1 MKVGSQ
7 FIPASL
13 LSCWLVCGCALQA
26 TPDQTPEPAAPAAV
40 ETPAPAAPDASDTPK
55 APERPF
61 SRETLYSLLAA
72 EIAGSRQQ
80 FDIALS
86 NYAQQAKETR
96 DPQVAERATMI
107 ARFLRNDEVAM
118 ESAVIWAEA
127 APESSEA
134 LANAS
139 MTLMQNGRHL
149 EAFEMSRRLLNK
161 GEETLFQNIAANA
174 TNLTDEQRAT
184 LLQEYLDLLATH
196 PRDEQLLVGAGIL
209 LQQQEK
215 LDEALGYA
223 QTVLRQN
230 PRSIPAAILEANLL
244 HQLKRDEEAIGR
256 MTALLE
262 QHPDNIRLRLQYARI
277 LTHHDLGLAQEQF
290 EILTEQVPHDG
301 DLLLSLGI
309 IALER
314 KDTETAVTAFEKLLD
329 RNQHLS
335 TAHYYLGR
343 LAEDRGNLEIAL
355 IHYLQVDQGNDFLP
369 ATVNLLDILIR
380 TGDLVSAT
388 EHMQRTLHRLPDQAS
403 RLHLIHAQTLIK
415 YKYLDEAET
424 LLDRTIKNT
433 PAEEQSNLIFARALL
448 HDQRNRLAAAEQD
461 LRTILKQD
469 PDNTAALNA
478 LGYIL
483 TDKTDRFEEARELL
497 IKAYTLNPDDP
508 AIIDSVGWLHYRTGN
523 YPEALIYLRRA
534 YMAYPDA
541 EIAAHLG
548 EVLWVIGEKDEARQI
563 WEDALKL
570 TPGSEVITSTM
581 QRLKANQE

>member
-1 MKVGSQ
+1 MRVGSL
-7 FIPASL
+7 FFPASL

-26 TPDQTPEPAAPAAV
+26 TDQAPEPAPAAV
-40 ETPAPAAPDASDTPK
+40 VEPAPVPPT
-55 APERPF
+55 PERPF

-107 ARFLRNDEVAM
+107 ARFLREDEIAM

-127 APESSEA
+127 APNNSEA

-139 MTLMQNGRHL
+139 MTLMQNGRHF
-149 EAFEMSRRLLNK
+149 EAFEMSRRLLDK

-174 TNLTDEQRAT
+174 TNLTDEERAA
-184 LLQEYLDLLATH
+184 LLQKYLDQLTTH
-196 PRDEQLLVGAGIL
+196 PTDEQLLVGTGIL

-215 LDEALGYA
+215 LDQALGYA
-223 QTVLRQN
+223 QSALKQN
-230 PRSIPAAILEANLL
+230 ASSIPAAILEANLL
-244 HQLKRDEEAIGR
+244 HQLKRDEEAIAR

-262 QHPDNIRLRLQYARI
+262 QYPDNIRLRLQYARI

-290 EILTEQVPHDG
+290 EILVEQSPNDG

-314 KDTETAVTAFEKLLD
+314 QDTETAIVAFEKLLD
-329 RNQHLS
+329 RDQHIS

-343 LAEDRGNLEIAL
+343 LAEDRNDTETAL
-355 IHYLQVDQGNDFLP
+355 IHYLQVEQGNDFLP
-369 ATVNLLDILIR
+369 ATVNLLNIMIR
-380 TGDLVSAT
+380 SGDLLSAT
-388 EHMQRTLHRLPDQAS
+388 EHMKRTLNRFPDQAS
-403 RLHLIHAQTLIK
+403 GLNLIHAQTLVK
-415 YKYLDEAET
+415 YGYLDAAET
-424 LLDRTIKNT
+424 VLNRTLKTT
-433 PAEEQSNLIFARALL
+433 PAAEQSNLLFARAMLY
-448 HDQRNRLAAAEQD
+448 DQRNQIAAAEKD
-461 LRTILKQD
+461 LRTVLAQE
-469 PDNTAALNA
+469 PDNAAALNA

-483 TDKTDRFEEARELL
+483 TDKTTRFDEARELL
-497 IKAYTLNPDDP
+497 VKAYTLNPTDP

-523 YPEALIYLRRA
+523 YPEALAYLRRA
-534 YMAYPDA
+534 YDAYQDA

-563 WEDALKL
+563 WKDALKL
-570 TPGSEVITSTM
+570 TPDSEVITSTI
-581 QRLKANQE
+581 QRLKADQE

>member
-1 MKVGSQ
+1 MKVGSL
-7 FIPASL
+7 FLPASL
-13 LSCWLVCGCALQA
+13 ISCWLVCGCALQA
-26 TPDQTPEPAAPAAV
+26 TDQVPEPVHAAV
-40 ETPAPAAPDASDTPK
+40 VEPAPAPPT
-55 APERPF
+55 PERPF
-61 SRETLYSLLAA
+61 SRETLYSLLVG

-107 ARFLRNDEVAM
+107 ARFLREDEIAM
-118 ESAVIWAEA
+118 ESAVIWAEV
-127 APESSEA
+127 APDSSEA

-149 EAFEMSRRLLNK
+149 EAFEMSRRLLDK
-161 GEETLFQNIAANA
+161 GEETLFQNIAANS
-174 TNLTDEQRAT
+174 TNLTDDERAV
-184 LLQEYLDLLATH
+184 LLQKYLDQLVTH
-196 PRDEQLLVGAGIL
+196 PKDEQLLVGAGIL

-223 QTVLRQN
+223 QAALTQK
-230 PRSIPAAILEANLL
+230 PDSIPAAILEANLL
-244 HQLKRDEEAIGR
+244 HQLQRDEEAIAR

-262 QHPDNIRLRLQYARI
+262 QYPDNIRLRLQYARI

-290 EILTEQVPHDG
+290 EILVEQSPNDG

-329 RNQHLS
+329 RDQHVS

-343 LAEDRGNLEIAL
+343 LAEARKDTETAL
-355 IHYLQVDQGNDFLP
+355 IHYLQVEPGNDFLP
-369 ATVNLLDILIR
+369 ATVNLLNIMIGS
-380 TGDLVSAT
+380 GDLLSAT
-388 EHMQRTLHRLPDQAS
+388 EHMKRVLHRFPDQAGG
-403 RLHLIHAQTLIK
+403 LNLIHAQTLIK
-415 YKYLDEAET
+415 HDYLDAGET
-424 LLDRTIKNT
+424 VLNRALKTT
-433 PAEEQSNLIFARALL
+433 PVEEQGNLLFTRAML
-448 HDQRNRLAAAEQD
+448 HDQRNHLAAAEED
-461 LRTILKQD
+461 LRTVLARE
-469 PDNTAALNA
+469 PDNAAALNA

-483 TDKTDRFEEARELL
+483 TDKTTRFEEARELL
-497 IKAYTLNPDDP
+497 VKAYTLNPDDP

-534 YMAYPDA
+534 YAAYQDA

-570 TPGSEVITSTM
+570 TPDSEVITSTM
-581 QRLKANQE
+581 QRLKAPRE

>member
-1 MKVGSQ
+1 MKVGSL
-7 FIPASL
+7 FLPASL
-13 LSCWLVCGCALQA
+13 ISCWLVCGCALQA
-26 TPDQTPEPAAPAAV
+26 TDQAPKPAPIVV
-40 ETPAPAAPDASDTPK
+40 EEPAPAPQP
-55 APERPF
+55 PERHFP
-61 SRETLYSLLAA
+61 RETLYSLLVA

-107 ARFLRNDEVAM
+107 ARFLREDEIAM

-127 APESSEA
+127 APDSSEA

-149 EAFEMSRRLLNK
+149 EAFEMSRHLLDK

-174 TNLTDEQRAT
+174 TNLTDDERAV
-184 LLQEYLDLLATH
+184 LLQKYLDQLVTH
-196 PRDEQLLVGAGIL
+196 PKDEQLLVGAGIL

-223 QTVLRQN
+223 QAALTQKPN
-230 PRSIPAAILEANLL
+230 SIPAAILEANLL
-244 HQLKRDEEAIGR
+244 HQLQRDEEAIAR

-262 QHPDNIRLRLQYARI
+262 QYPDNIRLRLQYARI

-290 EILTEQVPHDG
+290 EILAEQSPNDG

-314 KDTETAVTAFEKLLD
+314 KDTETAVIAFEKLLD
-329 RNQHLS
+329 RDQHVS

-343 LAEDRGNLEIAL
+343 LAEDRKDTETAL
-355 IHYLQVDQGNDFLP
+355 IHYLQVEPGNDFLP
-369 ATVNLLDILIR
+369 ATINLLNIMISS
-380 TGDLVSAT
+380 GDLLSAT
-388 EHMQRTLHRLPDQAS
+388 EHMKRILHRFPDQAGG
-403 RLHLIHAQTLIK
+403 LNLIHAQTLIK
-415 YKYLDEAET
+415 HNYLDAGEAVLNRALKT
-424 LLDRTIKNT
+424 T
-433 PAEEQSNLIFARALL
+433 PAEEQSNLLFTRAML
-448 HDQRNRLAAAEQD
+448 HDQRNHLAAAEED
-461 LRTILKQD
+461 LRTVLARE
-469 PDNTAALNA
+469 PDNAAALNA

-483 TDKTDRFEEARELL
+483 TDKTTRFEEARELL
-497 IKAYTLNPDDP
+497 VKAYTLNPDDP

-534 YMAYPDA
+534 YAAYQDA

-570 TPGSEVITSTM
+570 SPGSEVITSTM
-581 QRLKANQE
+581 QRLKAPRE

>member
-1 MKVGSQ
+1 MKIGSQ
-7 FIPASL
+7 FLPASL

-26 TPDQTPEPAAPAAV
+26 TDQAPEPAPIAA
-40 ETPAPAAPDASDTPK
+40 EEPAPAPPV
-55 APERPF
+55 PERPF
-61 SRETLYSLLAA
+61 SRETLYSLLTA

-107 ARFLRNDEVAM
+107 ARFLREDEIAM
-118 ESAVIWAEA
+118 ESAVIWANA
-127 APESSEA
+127 APDSSEA

-139 MTLMQNGRHL
+139 MTLMQNGRHF
-149 EAFEMSRRLLNK
+149 EAFDMSRRLLNK
-161 GEETLFQNIAANA
+161 GEDTLFQNIAANA
-174 TNLTDEQRAT
+174 TNLTDDERAA
-184 LLQEYLDLLATH
+184 LLQKYLDLLAAH
-196 PRDEQLLVGAGIL
+196 PQDEQLLVGAGIL

-215 LDEALGYA
+215 LDDALGYA
-223 QTVLRQN
+223 QAALTQN
-230 PRSIPAAILEANLL
+230 ARSIPAAILEANLL
-244 HQLKRDEEAIGR
+244 HQLKRDEEAIAR

-262 QHPDNIRLRLQYARI
+262 QYPDNIRLRLQYARI
-277 LTHHDLGLAQEQF
+277 LTHLDLGLAQEQF
-290 EILTEQVPHDG
+290 EILVEQSPNDG

-343 LAEDRGNLEIAL
+343 LADNRGDTETAL
-355 IHYLQVDQGNDFLP
+355 IHYLQVEQGNDFLP
-369 ATVNLLDILIR
+369 ATVSLLDIMIR
-380 TGDLVSAT
+380 TGDLLSAT
-388 EHMQRTLHRLPDQAS
+388 EHMKRTLHRFPDQAS
-403 RLHLIHAQTLIK
+403 QLNLIHAQTLVK
-415 YKYLDEAET
+415 HKYLDAAET
-424 LLDRTIKNT
+424 LLNRIIKNT
-433 PAEEQSNLIFARALL
+433 PAVEQNNLLFARAML
-448 HDQRNRLAAAEQD
+448 HDQRNQLAAAEQD

-469 PDNTAALNA
+469 PDNVAALNA

-483 TDKTDRFEEARELL
+483 TDKTTRFEEAGELL
-497 IKAYTLNPDDP
+497 LQAYTLNPEDP

-534 YMAYPDA
+534 YSAYPDA

-563 WEDALKL
+563 WNDALKL
-570 TPGSEVITSTM
+570 TPDSEVITSTM
-581 QRLKANQE
+581 QRLKAHQE